1 VGACMR
7 FLIKALASL
16 PLPLLYALGSVL
28 RWLAFDVGGY
38 RRKVIHDN
46 IAGCYPELDPQRQR
60 ALAQEFSRRFVAVL
74 MEILKETTLSKEA
87 LQARVEIK
95 NPELIMQAFDAG
107 SPVIA
112 VAAHHGNWEWM
123 LLALSMKFPHPV
135 EAAYKPLHDAWAE
148 QLMLETRTRFG
159 ANMFPAKTLLP
170 KVLSGGRKPR
180 VIALVADQEPVTAER
195 RQWLRFMGRDTAF
208 YMGLGELA
216 RATRFP
222 VFFCGMQRT
231 RRGHYAVTFTPL
243 TKAGETVD
251 ANTVVQ
257 RYAAEVEAQVR
268 ADPASW
274 LWSNRRWKLKKPLYG

>member
-1 VGACMR
+1 MR

-28 RWLAFDVGGY
+28 RWLAFDIGGY
-38 RRKVIHDN
+38 RRKVINDN
-46 IAGCYPELDPQRQR
+46 IAGCYPQLDACEHR
-60 ALAQEFSRRFVAVL
+60 ALAKEFSRRFVDVL
-74 MEILKETTLSKEA
+74 LEILKETALSRAA
-87 LQARVEIK
+87 LQARVDIK
-95 NPELIMQAFDAG
+95 NPELITHTLSAG
-107 SPVIA
+107 SPVIV
-112 VAAHHGNWEWM
+112 VAAHHANWEWM
-123 LLALSMKFPHPV
+123 LLSLSTTLAYPV

-148 QLMLETRTRFG
+148 KLMMETRTRFG
-159 ANMFPAKTLLP
+159 AHMFPAKTLLP
-170 KVLSGGRKPR
+170 RVIAGGRKPR
-180 VIALVADQEPVTAER
+180 VIALVADQEPVTADR
-195 RQWLRFMGRDTAF
+195 RRWLRFMGRDTAF

-222 VFFCGMQRT
+222 VLFCAMQRT

-243 TKAGETVD
+243 TQPGETVD

-257 RYAAEVEAQVR
+257 RYAAAVEAQVR